1 MHIFRPFSIQSLI
14 PIVVLNFHP
23 QPILQFLIDTLLR
36 RPLSTESERPCATL
50 IIECI
55 ETSTCESIP
64 HLFCRFCLNG
74 VMCRIF
80 VTKEYLS
87 FHLKISRNA
96 LTMQVF
102 LINCHRPVIK
112 LRTCLSK
119 CIIETDEELLR
130 LIVIHIQLP
139 LQRFLSKC
147 FITSFSSSEYRQYS
161 LILAMSF
168 SSMTMRESSNT
179 CFMSIS

>member
-1 MHIFRPFSIQSLI
+1 MKGLYKMHIFRPFSIQSLI
-14 PIVVLNFHP
+14 PIVVLKFHP

-36 RPLSTESERPCATL
+36 RPLSTESDRPCATL

-87 FHLKISRNA
+87 FHLKISRNV

-119 CIIETDEELLR
+119 CAIETEEELLR

-139 LQRFLSKC
+139 
-147 FITSFSSSEYRQYS
+147 
-161 LILAMSF
+161 
-168 SSMTMRESSNT
+168 
-179 CFMSIS
+179 